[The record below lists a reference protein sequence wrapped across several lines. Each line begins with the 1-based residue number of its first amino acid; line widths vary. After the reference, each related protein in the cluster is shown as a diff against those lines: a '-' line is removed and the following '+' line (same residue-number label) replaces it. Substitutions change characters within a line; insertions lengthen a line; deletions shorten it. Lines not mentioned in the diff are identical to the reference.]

1 MQGSVASEKSVGLSL
16 GLEPVN
22 QVLVSREPSA
32 GLAVHLDCPSPP
44 LLHLAGWSHGTA
56 DQLGLQPG
64 QRCFPLCAKIFLPAP
79 RQQGLCPHRLT
90 WIQLQVMWLWRAPG
104 GPAAPCATDSCGSLG
119 LSVVPGEQQKK
130 TWRAFLMLQD
140 RKWDLHCE
148 QTTAEGGG
156 QWSSTDCIRVPESC
170 FHHVCCLMGWNW
182 DN

>member
-140 RKWDLHCE
+140 RGSGIFTVSKP
-148 QTTAEGGG
+148 QQRGEGSGAP
-156 QWSSTDCIRVPESC
+156 QIASECLS
-170 FHHVCCLMGWNW
+170 HVSIMFAV
-182 DN
+182 